1 MRGCS
6 STWCASGVAALTS
19 AFLLWGVLACDARP
33 FDPALVVLPAF
44 LLAGL
49 PPSEDRIG
57 DCPSARALVGEACLE
72 RSGLAATLPRLL
84 DCPDGGFDVRVEDA
98 FAGAEG
104 AVLRSG
110 EAGSPRLGAADA
122 REGAVLRSGE
132 AGSPRLGAADARE
145 GTEGAVLRSV
155 EAGSPRLGAADV
167 REGAVL
173 RSGEACL
180 ERSGLAATLPRLLD
194 CPDGGFDV
202 RVEDAFAGAEG
213 AVLRSGEAGSPRLGA
228 ADAREGAVLRSGE
241 AGSPRLGAADAREGT
256 EGAVLR
262 SVEAGSPR
270 LGAADAREGAFEA
283 IGGSCC
289 DRLARAVTCEPVVS
303 MWGGWRGRS
312 DPHQAAPPRERAAR
326 AAGQHAAHARTH
338 VSHTHAHTAPLRTHS
353 AAVASRRQCA
363 GRSPRPVLWRSRAK
377 PELRTC
383 NPPGLHGRSPS
394 RVRWPRTPKFVVL
407 TVHFF
412 LKPRSGPVCRA
423 IVTGSD

>member
-145 GTEGAVLRSV
+145 G
-155 EAGSPRLGAADV
+155 
-167 REGAVL
+167 
-173 RSGEACL
+173 
-180 ERSGLAATLPRLLD
+180 
-194 CPDGGFDV
+194 
-202 RVEDAFAGAEG
+202 
-213 AVLRSGEAGSPRLGA
+213 
-228 ADAREGAVLRSGE
+228 
-241 AGSPRLGAADAREGT
+241 
-256 EGAVLR
+256 
-262 SVEAGSPR
+262 
-270 LGAADAREGAFEA
+270 AFEA

-363 GRSPRPVLWRSRAK
+363 GRSPWPVLWRSRAK

-394 RVRWPRTPKFVVL
+394 RVRWPRTPQV
-407 TVHFF
+407 
-412 LKPRSGPVCRA
+412 RG
-423 IVTGSD
+423 

>member
-104 AVLRSG
+104 AVLRSV

-173 RSGEACL
+173 RSGEA
-180 ERSGLAATLPRLLD
+180 
-194 CPDGGFDV
+194 
-202 RVEDAFAGAEG
+202 
-213 AVLRSGEAGSPRLGA
+213 GSPRLGA
-228 ADAREGAVLRSGE
+228 ADAREGA
-241 AGSPRLGAADAREGT
+241 

-363 GRSPRPVLWRSRAK
+363 GRSPWPVLWRSRAK

-394 RVRWPRTPKFVVL
+394 RVRWPRTPQV
-407 TVHFF
+407 
-412 LKPRSGPVCRA
+412 RG
-423 IVTGSD
+423 

>member
-57 DCPSARALVGEACLE
+57 DCPSARALV
-72 RSGLAATLPRLL
+72 
-84 DCPDGGFDVRVEDA
+84 
-98 FAGAEG
+98 
-104 AVLRSG
+104 
-110 EAGSPRLGAADA
+110 
-122 REGAVLRSGE
+122 
-132 AGSPRLGAADARE
+132 
-145 GTEGAVLRSV
+145 
-155 EAGSPRLGAADV
+155 
-167 REGAVL
+167 
-173 RSGEACL
+173 GEACL

-383 NPPGLHGRSPS
+383 NPPGLHGRAARPESVGHEP
-394 RVRWPRTPKFVVL
+394 PKFVVDGS
-407 TVHFF
+407 FF
-412 LKPRSGPVCRA
+412 FQSEPRSGPVCRA